1 MDALA
6 QDTGQSTA
14 GLFGSDRMWGLKELP
29 LPDPVSYWPQTA
41 GWYVLLLL
49 LLLLVA
55 LLAWLHW
62 RRWQR
67 DAYRRD
73 ALSRLQAIADTLNN
87 PAGQIA
93 NLTELPLILRHAALR
108 AGRRQDVASL
118 RGRDWIAWLN
128 ASSGKTLFDD
138 EAAALIDQLPY
149 ATPTSLAV
157 LRDEPRT
164 QKLLDASQTWV
175 RDHRAAV

>member
-1 MDALA
+1 MKIEFIEEPLL
-6 QDTGQSTA
+6 QFGYEQSLEYPSPETPEGCDTRSRTGKGSGQHRRPA
-14 GLFGSDRMWGLKELP
+14 AAA
-29 LPDPVSYWPQTA
+29 PD
-41 GWYVLLLL
+41 
-49 LLLLVA
+49 
-55 LLAWLHW
+55 
-62 RRWQR
+62 
-67 DAYRRD
+67 
-73 ALSRLQAIADTLNN
+73 
-87 PAGQIA
+87 
-93 NLTELPLILRHAALR
+93 LR

-175 RDHRAAV
+175 REHRAAV